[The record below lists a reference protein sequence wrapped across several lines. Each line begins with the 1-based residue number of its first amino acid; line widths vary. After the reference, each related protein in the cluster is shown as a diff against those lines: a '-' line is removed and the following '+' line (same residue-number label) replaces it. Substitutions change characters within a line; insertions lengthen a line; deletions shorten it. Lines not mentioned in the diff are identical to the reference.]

1 MSNSN
6 NSDRDRGTEYTGN
19 DKERA
24 KHPLTVQAQ
33 ARAMRREGLSSRRD
47 MPDRRKPQ

>member
-1 MSNSN
+1 MN
-6 NSDRDRGTEYTGN
+6 NSDTRDTEYTGN
-19 DKERA
+19 DTERA
-24 KHPLTVQAQ
+24 KHPLTVQEQ

>member
-1 MSNSN
+1 MN
-6 NSDRDRGTEYTGN
+6 NSSDRGTEYTGN
-19 DKERA
+19 DKGRA
-24 KHPLTVQAQ
+24 KHPLTVQEQ

>member
-1 MSNSN
+1 MN
-6 NSDRDRGTEYTGN
+6 NSSDGGTEYTGN

-24 KHPLTVQAQ
+24 TRPLSVQEQ